1 MVDSLV
7 LLLITFGLSANQDT
21 TKFYLFNDTAFQETK
36 YGYSVEDYRFGQN
49 FLFNKEKQIGTQIP
63 LSDSGG
69 KWVVGD
75 LVDEVW
81 ECTGD
86 EVTTS
91 LGTPGVIYRK
101 KEISVQAVGGG
112 LDTSITYYVLGKVPD
127 YIYNYNP
134 HIYFFLIRHLN
145 PHEFLDPDYLDF
157 PFVLEVYRYIGSE
170 KMVFREVD
178 SIERIPQAGFRMPD
192 LSTFRMLSYP
202 EFRKELDRDPEKE

>member
-91 LGTPGVIYRK
+91 LGTPGVIYQK
-101 KEISVQAVGGG
+101 K
-112 LDTSITYYVLGKVPD
+112 K
-127 YIYNYNP
+127 
-134 HIYFFLIRHLN
+134 FLFK
-145 PHEFLDPDYLDF
+145 P
-157 PFVLEVYRYIGSE
+157 LEV
-170 KMVFREVD
+170 D
-178 SIERIPQAGFRMPD
+178 WTHPLRIMF
-192 LSTFRMLSYP
+192 
-202 EFRKELDRDPEKE
+202 